1 MDVLPRLKF
10 LNAIK
15 AFTPLTGFFI
25 EIITTNI
32 IYLYGARSGFE
43 SELLVLIRTYT

>member
-15 AFTPLTGFFI
+15 AFTQSYGFPYLDHLQPK
-25 EIITTNI
+25 ES
-32 IYLYGARSGFE
+32 IYME
-43 SELLVLIRTYT
+43 SV